1 MATVLFIVVIL
12 SVLNAKNLL
21 FEVEGL
27 LDRNTSQLIGQTRN
41 SVEYYIR
48 DLENMIFYLS
58 RDENLT
64 GYAGEGNSQ
73 SRQVYEEGL
82 KNVLETYAVSHTQID
97 GLLIAFDDNTIV
109 SNNMVLI
116 SREPTTEDKWYQKA
130 IDAPNELH
138 LFAKPIDRNVKKSL

>member
-1 MATVLFIVVIL
+1 MRKPLIKSLYKNRSIRIKLLLNYVATVLFIVVIL

-82 KNVLETYAVSHTQID
+82 KKCS
-97 GLLIAFDDNTIV
+97 
-109 SNNMVLI
+109 
-116 SREPTTEDKWYQKA
+116 
-130 IDAPNELH
+130 
-138 LFAKPIDRNVKKSL
+138 